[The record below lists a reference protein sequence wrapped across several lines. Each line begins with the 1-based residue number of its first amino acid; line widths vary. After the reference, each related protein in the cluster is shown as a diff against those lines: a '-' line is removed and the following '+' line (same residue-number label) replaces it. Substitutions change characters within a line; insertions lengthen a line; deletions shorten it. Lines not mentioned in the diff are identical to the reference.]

1 MTVGNIRMDKASLWV
16 QIWGVPF
23 DLISHR
29 VAKEVRNRLGDIE
42 EVEERKGK
50 DDANFFLR
58 VQVALP
64 ITKPIRRGGF
74 IASSDGERHWVQF
87 KYERLPL
94 FCHFYGMLGHD
105 LKHCTVHYAA
115 EKQGGS
121 VKYPYGEFLKATG
134 GRGRVVHPQKFS
146 PKSNPEEGK
155 DMVTESPVVVE
166 VGQTVAVMEES
177 PETSKAVANVSPGE
191 IFSNMEA
198 NVMGKECA
206 EVAEIMV
213 ADKED
218 IYFTNNFGEAII
230 SADVAKE
237 NCITEAAHMHVPPNM
252 FNSHS
257 GLEVPRPSFVKS
269 KRTWTRINRMD
280 FGLGSLARAFATS
293 RLGKRELS
301 DEDYEQDEQQR
312 NKRNKQDEVE
322 GSLDDISAGVD
333 GHPYREQ

>member
-23 DLISHR
+23 DMISHR
-29 VAKEVRNRLGDIE
+29 VAKEVGNRLGDIE

-64 ITKPIRRGGF
+64 VTKPIRRGGF

-121 VKYPYGEFLKATG
+121 VEYPYGEFLKATG

-177 PETSKAVANVSPGE
+177 PETSKAVADVSPGE

-198 NVMGKECA
+198 NMMGKECA

-230 SADVAKE
+230 SVDVAKE

-269 KRTWTRINRMD
+269 KSTWTRINRMD

-301 DEDYEQDEQQR
+301 DEDCEQDEQHR